1 MKILFAT
8 DGSEYS
14 EGAAKFLTGFKLTKD
29 DEISILHVMNW
40 VPVMTEW
47 ETLYTDF
54 REIREE
60 IAPRVLASAEN
71 ILKKTGAR
79 TSTSSIEGYPGKE
92 ISEAGSGSDLVV
104 MGATGLRGIG
114 SMIVGSVTKEVA
126 IKSHKPVLAIKPP
139 QWETSGKLKV
149 LFATD
154 GSPFSDAMTRTLSSI
169 PFPDNTEVTV
179 LHVITSV
186 LSDIPERFA
195 IEMNDRI
202 KAIVAKEREK
212 ESGESEKNLEKAVK
226 GLSGK
231 FPSIKKR
238 SMFGDPS
245 EEIINAAET
254 MNADIIAL
262 GSSGM
267 RGIKGM
273 LGSVSRYVLSHCKC
287 SVLIGKT

>member
-14 EGAAKFLTGFKLTKD
+14 EGAAKFLTRFKLTKD

-60 IAPRVLASAEN
+60 IAPRVLESAEN
-71 ILKKTGAR
+71 ILKMTGAKTGA
-79 TSTSSIEGYPGKE
+79 SFIEGYPAKE
-92 ISEAGSGSDLVV
+92 IVDAGSGSDLVV

-114 SMIVGSVTKEVA
+114 SLIVGSVTKEVA
-126 IKSHKPVLAIKPP
+126 IKSHSPVLAVRPP
-139 QWETSGKLKV
+139 QWEKSGKLKV
-149 LFATD
+149 LFASD

-169 PFPDNTEVTV
+169 PFPDDTEITI
-179 LHVITSV
+179 LNVITSV

-195 IEMNDRI
+195 IEINDRI
-202 KAIVAKEREK
+202 KTIVAREREK
-212 ESGESEKNLEKAVK
+212 ESGESEKNLEKAVN
-226 GLSGK
+226 GLAGK
-231 FPSIKKR
+231 FASIEKM
-238 SMFGDPS
+238 SVFGNPS
-245 EEIINAAET
+245 EVIINTAET
-254 MNADIIAL
+254 MKADIIAL

>member
-14 EGAAKFLTGFKLTKD
+14 DGAAKFLTRFKLTKD

-40 VPVMTEW
+40 VPVMSEW

-79 TSTSSIEGYPGKE
+79 TGTSSIEGYPGKE

-154 GSPFSDAMTRTLSSI
+154 GSPFSDAMAKTLSSI
-169 PFPDNTEVTV
+169 PFPDDTEVTV

-195 IEMNDRI
+195 IEINDRI

-212 ESGESEKNLEKAVK
+212 ESGESEKTLEKAGE
-226 GLSGK
+226 GLAGK
-231 FPSIKKR
+231 FSSIKKI
-238 SMFGDPS
+238 SVFGDPS
-245 EEIINAAET
+245 EEIINTAEN